1 VADVLGGSV
10 KYQASVH
17 AVLVVML
24 PYDLSVVKQ
33 WGLLELEEFPIKHW
47 SNAVVLALRSGVK
60 PFEPIDE

>member
-1 VADVLGGSV
+1 M
-10 KYQASVH
+10 KYQASVY

-33 WGLLELEEFPIKHW
+33 WGSLELEEFPIKHW

-60 PFEPIDE
+60 LLEPIDD